1 MIRNCGR
8 WFATRSPGTVAAG
21 NGPAAPR
28 IRRPHSA
35 RTSATCAWPSPAVET
50 TTARA
55 SSTRQCAAITAD
67 IASRSD
73 INRAGGAGW
82 PGRAGRENPQRL
94 ILPFLLIPLIAPIPP
109 MSSILVTRKLP
120 SSVIAKLGAAGDV
133 DLYTGEAAIP
143 ADELRARIA
152 GKDALVCLLTDAI
165 DRTVIDAAPA
175 LKAIANVA
183 VGYNNIDV
191 AYARSRGIAV
201 TNTPDVLTESV
212 ADFTWAMI
220 LAITRRLSE
229 GERLVRRGEWK
240 GWALDQLL
248 GMELRGKQLGLVGVG
263 RIGRAV
269 AARAGAFGMRVAYTT
284 RSEATGVGE
293 AMQLDRLLLTSDVVS
308 LHVPLTPETTH
319 LIDKRALTR
328 MKRSAYLINAARG
341 PVVDE
346 EALAWALQQHLLA
359 GAALDVYEHE
369 PAVHPDLMK
378 LENVLLVPH
387 LASGTTE
394 TRTAMADLAI
404 ENVVAVLGGR
414 PPITPVGRP

>member
-1 MIRNCGR
+1 M
-8 WFATRSPGTVAAG
+8 P
-21 NGPAAPR
+21 
-28 IRRPHSA
+28 
-35 RTSATCAWPSPAVET
+35 
-50 TTARA
+50 
-55 SSTRQCAAITAD
+55 
-67 IASRSD
+67 
-73 INRAGGAGW
+73 
-82 PGRAGRENPQRL
+82 
-94 ILPFLLIPLIAPIPP
+94 
-109 MSSILVTRKLP
+109 SILVTRKLP
-120 SSVIAKLGAAGDV
+120 SSVIAKLSAAGDV
-133 DLYTGEAAIP
+133 DLYTGESAIP

-212 ADFTWAMI
+212 ADFTWSMI

-240 GWALDQLL
+240 GWALDLLL
-248 GMELRGKQLGLVGVG
+248 GTELRGKQLGLIGAG

-269 AARAGAFGMRVAYTT
+269 AARAGAFGMRVAYTS
-284 RSEATGVGE
+284 RREMDLAGAE
-293 AMQLDRLLLTSDVVS
+293 PMQLDRLLLTSDVVS
-308 LHVPLTPETTH
+308 LHVPLTPETRH

-328 MKRSAYLINAARG
+328 MKRSAYLINTARG

-346 EALAWALQQHLLA
+346 AALAWALQHHLLA
-359 GAALDVYEHE
+359 GAALDVYEEE
-369 PAVHPDLMK
+369 PVIHPDLLS

-387 LASGTTE
+387 LGSGTTE
-394 TRTAMADLAI
+394 TRTAMADLAA
-404 ENVVAVLGGR
+404 ENVLAVLDGR
-414 PPITPVGRP
+414 PPLTPVP